1 MKAFIHT
8 PSAPEV
14 SQNYSDQR
22 WFTELNKQQKV
33 ETTLLKG
40 HPANQSLSVVRSA
53 YINSTDLGLRFDTGI
68 ASSSID
74 VSLTP
79 SELRELAQR
88 LLDAAHDI
96 ETNPAPQAEVKNN
109 GETA

>member
-1 MKAFIHT
+1 MNAFIHT
-8 PSAPEV
+8 PRAPEV

-22 WFTELNKQQKV
+22 WFTGLNKQQRV

-40 HPANQSLSVVRSA
+40 RPANQSLAVVRFA
-53 YINSTDLGLRFDTGI
+53 YVNLADLGLRFDTGI
-68 ASSSID
+68 ASGSID
-74 VSLTP
+74 VSLTA
-79 SELRELAQR
+79 SGLRELAQR

-96 ETNPAPQAEVKNN
+96 DTNPAPQAEVKYD